1 MNQQLCDQKAGW
13 RSLGIILVMALIAI
27 FVYVYVAPKMP
38 LFFDDVGFLE
48 PYEPKIEEP
57 GRFLYLAKQGNAKAQ
72 FFLGAMYMAGI
83 GVPQDNTK
91 AAKWLREA
99 GAQHNS
105 DIDSTLQAAKWIRK
119 AADQGNP
126 VAQWALGD
134 MYLVGQGVP
143 QNDFEAGEWLRKA
156 ADQGNSFAQFYLGG
170 LYFVGRGVP
179 QDYAKA
185 REWYEKASDKG
196 YARAMTNLGVFYEN
210 GDGVA
215 QDYAKAREWYEKA
228 AEKGDERAM
237 TNLGELY
244 ANGQG
249 VAQDYAKAREWYEKA
264 AEKGDERAMTN
275 LGWLY
280 ESGQG
285 VAQDYAKAREWYEK
299 ASDKGYARAM
309 TNLGVFYENGDG
321 VAQDYAKAR
330 EWYEKAAEKGDERA
344 KTNLERLP
352 IRAAAGA
359 GRYDEALQLQEM
371 LTAETEAAETKRE
384 GKPGKETANALI
396 SVAWYALFAR
406 KFEKALI
413 ISSRAHTL
421 LPANLVIET
430 NRAHALMFLGR
441 RKESETLYLAYKG
454 KPISEQDNRLWER
467 VIADDFA
474 EFRKAGLTHPMMADI
489 DKELGVSR

>member
-1 MNQQLCDQKAGW
+1 
-13 RSLGIILVMALIAI
+13 
-27 FVYVYVAPKMP
+27 
-38 LFFDDVGFLE
+38 
-48 PYEPKIEEP
+48 
-57 GRFLYLAKQGNAKAQ
+57 
-72 FFLGAMYMAGI
+72 
-83 GVPQDNTK
+83 
-91 AAKWLREA
+91 
-99 GAQHNS
+99 
-105 DIDSTLQAAKWIRK
+105 
-119 AADQGNP
+119 
-126 VAQWALGD
+126 
-134 MYLVGQGVP
+134 
-143 QNDFEAGEWLRKA
+143 
-156 ADQGNSFAQFYLGG
+156 
-170 LYFVGRGVP
+170 
-179 QDYAKA
+179 
-185 REWYEKASDKG
+185 
-196 YARAMTNLGVFYEN
+196 MTNLGVFYEN

-285 VAQDYAKAREWYEK
+285 VAP
-299 ASDKGYARAM
+299 
-309 TNLGVFYENGDG
+309 
-321 VAQDYAKAR
+321 DYAKAR

-359 GRYDEALQLQEM
+359 GRYDEALQIQEM

-421 LPANLVIET
+421 LPANLLIET

-441 RKESETLYLAYKG
+441 QRIGDALPCLQG
-454 KPISEQDNRLWER
+454 
-467 VIADDFA
+467 
-474 EFRKAGLTHPMMADI
+474 
-489 DKELGVSR
+489 